1 MIFLFGVKC
10 MYEDN
15 LEKLKN
21 QCGRNVFR
29 HKINI
34 NSPLL
39 PFRTDTRDQTDF
51 SRGFK
56 GILGE
61 FSRVSFN
68 KTLNESFNINESI
81 GDIILNTNWD
91 IDKKYEDYLKSFLES
106 YLINDDSEIN
116 ILHPSL
122 FLYLNKTKQKRTDN
136 EKDIAI
142 FFRDVFFKD
151 ITNFNDYFENITEV
165 DNIIVKLILDNIPK
179 LEDEKINQV
188 YYPSLNF
195 IIDAFKEDFEFIK
208 NNYDFVINNLDMV
221 FAYYYFYYCVQ
232 LVLKTDQPIDVVDLS
247 KPNQVYYLLDW
258 ESASKSRKAING
270 YGFIKDTLYYFFV
283 NMNLIEMLNTLAGTQ
298 GLLCSEIYDLI
309 SLGEIN
315 KNEYI
320 SVLDEWVQHYE
331 NMRGLDNYQQS
342 GDFKYIVNTLKSDLK
357 NMGHQQLYAYWRNLN
372 NVALKYFVKR
382 RGKYGYV
389 LNIDKK
395 FLYLITALCV
405 KEEKIKLNDLFK
417 EYERRGLF
425 FDRYSKE
432 EIVNLLNTWNLID
445 KKSDSGD
452 AQYVKQIL

>member
-1 MIFLFGVKC
+1 

-21 QCGRNVFR
+21 QCGRNTFR
-29 HKINI
+29 HKINV

-39 PFRTDTRDQTDF
+39 PFRTDTRDQTNF

-56 GILGE
+56 GIVGE
-61 FSRVSFN
+61 FSRVSLN
-68 KTLNESFNINESI
+68 KTLDENFNLNKSINAITS
-81 GDIILNTNWD
+81 NTNWD
-91 IDKKYEDYLKSFLES
+91 ISKEHEKYLESFLES
-106 YLINDDSEIN
+106 YLINDDFDIN

-122 FLYLNKTKQKRTDN
+122 FLYLNKTKQKRGDN

-151 ITNFNDYFENITEV
+151 MNNFKDYFENISEI
-165 DNIIVKLILDNIPK
+165 DNIIVKLILDNIPE
-179 LEDEKINQV
+179 LDDEIINPV

-195 IIDAFKEDFEFIK
+195 IVDVFKEDFEFIK
-208 NNYDFVINNLDMV
+208 NNYDFVINNLDFI

-232 LVLKTDQPIDVVDLS
+232 LVLKADQPIDIVDLT
-247 KPNQVYYLLDW
+247 KPNEIYYLLDW
-258 ESASKSRKAING
+258 ETASKSRKAING
-270 YGFIKDTLYYFFV
+270 YTFIKDTLYYFFA
-283 NMNLIEMLNTLAGTQ
+283 NMNLIEMLNTLAGTH

-309 SLGEIN
+309 SAGEIN
-315 KNEYI
+315 KNDYI
-320 SVLDEWVQHYE
+320 KVLNEWVEYYE
-331 NMRGLDNYQQS
+331 DMRNLNNYQYS
-342 GDFKYIVNTLKSDLK
+342 NDFNHLLNTLKIDLK
-357 NMGHQQLYAYWRNLN
+357 NMGNQQPYAYWRNLN

-382 RGKYGYV
+382 RGPHGYV

-395 FLYLITALCV
+395 FLYIITALCV
-405 KEEKIKLNDLFK
+405 KNEKIRLNDLFK

>member
-1 MIFLFGVKC
+1 

-15 LEKLKN
+15 LEKLKD
-21 QCGRNVFR
+21 QCGKKSFR
-29 HKINI
+29 HKINV

-56 GILGE
+56 GIVGE

-68 KTLNESFNINESI
+68 KTLDENFNLDESI
-81 GDIILNTNWD
+81 NTIISNTNWD
-91 IDKKYEDYLKSFLES
+91 INKENEEYLKSFLES
-106 YLINDDSEIN
+106 YLINDDSDIN
-116 ILHPSL
+116 ILHPAL
-122 FLYLNKTKQKRTDN
+122 FLYLNKTEHKRGDN

-151 ITNFNDYFENITEV
+151 INNFNDYFEDIDEI
-165 DNIIVKLILDNIPK
+165 DNIIVKLIFDNISE
-179 LEDEKINQV
+179 LEDEKIDQV

-195 IIDAFKEDFEFIK
+195 IVEVFKEDFEFIK
-208 NNYDFVINNLDMV
+208 NNYDFVINNLDYI

-232 LVLKTDQPIDVVDLS
+232 LVLKSDQPINVVDLS
-247 KPNQVYYLLDW
+247 YL
-258 ESASKSRKAING
+258 I
-270 YGFIKDTLYYFFV
+270 
-283 NMNLIEMLNTLAGTQ
+283 
-298 GLLCSEIYDLI
+298 
-309 SLGEIN
+309 
-315 KNEYI
+315 
-320 SVLDEWVQHYE
+320 
-331 NMRGLDNYQQS
+331 
-342 GDFKYIVNTLKSDLK
+342 NTLKNDLK
-357 NMGHQQLYAYWRNLN
+357 NMGNQQPYAYWRNLN
-372 NVALKYFVKR
+372 NIALKYFVKG
-382 RGKYGYV
+382 RGPLGHV

-432 EIVNLLNTWNLID
+432 KIVELLNTWNLID

>member
-1 MIFLFGVKC
+1 

-15 LEKLKN
+15 LEKLKD
-21 QCGRNVFR
+21 QCGKKSFR
-29 HKINI
+29 HKINV

-56 GILGE
+56 GIVGE

-68 KTLNESFNINESI
+68 KTLDENFNLDESI
-81 GDIILNTNWD
+81 NTIISNTNWD
-91 IDKKYEDYLKSFLES
+91 INKENEEYLKSFLES
-106 YLINDDSEIN
+106 YLINDDSDIN
-116 ILHPSL
+116 ILHPAL
-122 FLYLNKTKQKRTDN
+122 FLYLNKTEHKRGDN

-151 ITNFNDYFENITEV
+151 INNFNDYFEDIDEI
-165 DNIIVKLILDNIPK
+165 DNIIVKLIFDNISE
-179 LEDEKINQV
+179 LEDEKIDQV

-195 IIDAFKEDFEFIK
+195 IVEVFKEDFEFIK
-208 NNYDFVINNLDMV
+208 NNYDFVINNLDYI

-232 LVLKTDQPIDVVDLS
+232 LVLKSDQPINVVDLS
-247 KPNQVYYLLDW
+247 KPNKVYYLLDW
-258 ESASKSRKAING
+258 ESASKSRKASNG
-270 YGFIKDTLYYFFV
+270 YKFIKNTLYYFFA
-283 NMNLIEMLNTLAGTQ
+283 NMNLIEMLNTLAGTH
-298 GLLCSEIYDLI
+298 GLLCSQIYDLMSI
-309 SLGEIN
+309 GEIN
-315 KNEYI
+315 KNDYI
-320 SVLDEWVQHYE
+320 KVLNEWIEHYE
-331 NMRGLDNYQQS
+331 NMRNLNNYRHS
-342 GDFKYIVNTLKSDLK
+342 NDFIYLINTLKNDLK
-357 NMGHQQLYAYWRNLN
+357 NMGNQQPYAYWRNLN
-372 NVALKYFVKR
+372 NIALKYFVKG
-382 RGKYGYV
+382 RGPLGHV
-389 LNIDKK
+389 LNINKK

-432 EIVNLLNTWNLID
+432 KIVELLNTWNLID

>member
-1 MIFLFGVKC
+1 

-15 LEKLKN
+15 LEKLKD

-39 PFRTDTRDQTDF
+39 PFRGDTRDQTDF
-51 SRGFK
+51 NRGFK

-68 KTLNESFNINESI
+68 KTLNESFNLNESI
-81 GDIILNTNWD
+81 NDIILNTNWG
-91 IDKKYEDYLKSFLES
+91 IDKRNVEYLKSFLES
-106 YLINDDSEIN
+106 YLINDDSDIN
-116 ILHPSL
+116 ILHPAL
-122 FLYLNKTKQKRTDN
+122 FLYLNKTKQKRGDN

-151 ITNFNDYFENITEV
+151 INNFNDYFEDINEI
-165 DNIIVKLILDNIPK
+165 DNIIVKLILDNIPN

-188 YYPSLNF
+188 YCPSLNF
-195 IIDAFKEDFEFIK
+195 IVDVFKEDFEFIK
-208 NNYDFVINNLDMV
+208 NNYDFVINNLDMI
-221 FAYYYFYYCVQ
+221 FAYYYFYYSVQ

-247 KPNQVYYLLDW
+247 KPNHVYYLLDW

-270 YGFIKDTLYYFFV
+270 YDFIKDTLYYFFA
-283 NMNLIEMLNTLAGTQ
+283 NMNLIEMLNTLAGTR
-298 GLLCSEIYDLI
+298 GLLCSEIYDLMSEGKI
-309 SLGEIN
+309 T
-315 KNEYI
+315 KNDYI
-320 SVLDEWVQHYE
+320 KVLNEWVQYYE
-331 NMRGLDNYQQS
+331 NMRNLNNYQS
-342 GDFKYIVNTLKSDLK
+342 SNDFKYIVNTLKKDLK
-357 NMGHQQLYAYWRNLN
+357 DMGHQQLYAYWRNLN

-382 RGKYGYV
+382 RGPYGYV

-395 FLYLITALCV
+395 FLYIITALCV

>member
-1 MIFLFGVKC
+1 

-15 LEKLKN
+15 LEKLKD
-21 QCGRNVFR
+21 QCGRKSFR
-29 HKINI
+29 HKINV

-39 PFRTDTRDQTDF
+39 PFRTDTRDQTNF

-61 FSRVSFN
+61 FSRVSYN
-68 KTLNESFNINESI
+68 KTLNESFTLDESI
-81 GDIILNTNWD
+81 DDIILNTNWD
-91 IDKKYEDYLKSFLES
+91 IDKRYEEYLKSFLES
-106 YLINDDSEIN
+106 YLINDDSDIN
-116 ILHPSL
+116 VLHPAL
-122 FLYLNKTKQKRTDN
+122 FLYLNKTEHKRGDN

-151 ITNFNDYFENITEV
+151 INNFNDYFENINEI
-165 DNIIVKLILDNIPK
+165 DNIIVKLILDNIPE
-179 LEDEKINQV
+179 LEDEKIDQV
-188 YYPSLNF
+188 YYSSLNF
-195 IIDAFKEDFEFIK
+195 IVDVFKEDFEFIK
-208 NNYDFVINNLDMV
+208 NNSDFVINNLDLI
-221 FAYYYFYYCVQ
+221 FAYYYFYYSVQ
-232 LVLKTDQPIDVVDLS
+232 LVLKADQPIDVVDLT

-258 ESASKSRKAING
+258 ESASKNRKAING
-270 YGFIKDTLYYFFV
+270 YDFIKNTLYYFFA

-298 GLLCSEIYDLI
+298 GLLCSEIYDLM
-309 SLGEIN
+309 SAGKIN

-320 SVLDEWVQHYE
+320 KVLNDWVQYYE
-331 NMRGLDNYQQS
+331 NMRNFNNYQQS
-342 GDFKYIVNTLKSDLK
+342 NDFKYIVNTLKNDLK

-372 NVALKYFVKR
+372 NVALKYFVKS
-382 RGKYGYV
+382 RGRYGHV
-389 LNIDKK
+389 LNIDKT

-432 EIVNLLNTWNLID
+432 KIVELLNTWNLID

-452 AQYVKQIL
+452 AQYVKSIL

>member
-1 MIFLFGVKC
+1 

-21 QCGRNVFR
+21 RCGINSFK
-29 HKINI
+29 HKINV

-39 PFRTDTRDQTDF
+39 PFRTDTRDQTNF

-61 FSRVSFN
+61 FSRVSYN
-68 KTLNESFNINESI
+68 KTLNENFNLNEYI
-81 GDIILNTNWD
+81 TTIISNTNWD
-91 IDKKYEDYLKSFLES
+91 INKEYEEYLKSFLES
-106 YLINDDSEIN
+106 YLINDNSDIN
-116 ILHPSL
+116 ILHPAL
-122 FLYLNKTKQKRTDN
+122 FLYLNKTKQKRGDN

-151 ITNFNDYFENITEV
+151 IDNFNDYFENINEI

-179 LEDEKINQV
+179 LEDEKINQI

-195 IIDAFKEDFEFIK
+195 IVDVFKEDFEFIK
-208 NNYDFVINNLDMV
+208 NNYDFVINNLDMI

-232 LVLKTDQPIDVVDLS
+232 LVLKSDQPIDVVNLT
-247 KPNQVYYLLDW
+247 KPNHTYYLLDW

-270 YGFIKDTLYYFFV
+270 YTFIKDTLYYFFA
-283 NMNLIEMLNTLAGTQ
+283 NMNLIEMLNTLAGTH
-298 GLLCSEIYDLI
+298 GLLCSEIY
-309 SLGEIN
+309 N
-315 KNEYI
+315 QI
-320 SVLDEWVQHYE
+320 SVGKITKNDYIKVLNEWIEHYE
-331 NMRGLDNYQQS
+331 NMRCLSNYRS
-342 GDFKYIVNTLKSDLK
+342 SDDFKYLVDTLKNDLK
-357 NMGHQQLYAYWRNLN
+357 NMGNQQPYAYWRNLN
-372 NVALKYFVKR
+372 NVALKYFVKS
-382 RGKYGYV
+382 RGKYGHV

-395 FLYLITALCV
+395 FLYIITALCI
-405 KEEKIKLNDLFK
+405 KEEKIKLKDLFK

-432 EIVNLLNTWNLID
+432 KIVDLLNTWNLID

>member
-1 MIFLFGVKC
+1 

-21 QCGRNVFR
+21 QCGRNTFR
-29 HKINI
+29 HKINV

-39 PFRTDTRDQTDF
+39 PFRTDTRDQTSF

-56 GILGE
+56 GIVGE
-61 FSRVSFN
+61 FSRVSLN
-68 KTLNESFNINESI
+68 KTLDENFNLNKSINAITS
-81 GDIILNTNWD
+81 NTNWD
-91 IDKKYEDYLKSFLES
+91 ISNEHEKYLESFLES
-106 YLINDDSEIN
+106 YLINDDSDIN
-116 ILHPSL
+116 ILHPAL
-122 FLYLNKTKQKRTDN
+122 FLYLNKTKQKRGDN

-151 ITNFNDYFENITEV
+151 ISNFNDYFEDITEI
-165 DNIIVKLILDNIPK
+165 DNIIVKLILDNIPNLK
-179 LEDEKINQV
+179 DEKIDQV

-195 IIDAFKEDFEFIK
+195 IVDVFKEDFEFIK
-208 NNYDFVINNLDMV
+208 TNYDFVINNLDLI

-232 LVLKTDQPIDVVDLS
+232 LVLKADQPIDIVDLT
-247 KPNQVYYLLDW
+247 KPNKIYYLLDW
-258 ESASKSRKAING
+258 ETANKSRKAING
-270 YGFIKDTLYYFFV
+270 YTFIKDTLYYFFA
-283 NMNLIEMLNTLAGTQ
+283 NMNLIEMLNTLAGTH
-298 GLLCSEIYDLI
+298 GLLCSEIYDLMSI
-309 SLGEIN
+309 GELN
-315 KNEYI
+315 KNDYI
-320 SVLDEWVQHYE
+320 KVLNEWVEYYE
-331 NMRGLDNYQQS
+331 DMRNLDNYQYTN
-342 GDFKYIVNTLKSDLK
+342 DFKYLVSILKNDLK
-357 NMGHQQLYAYWRNLN
+357 NMGNQQPYAYWRNLN

-382 RGKYGYV
+382 RGPHGYV

-395 FLYLITALCV
+395 FLYIITALCI
-405 KEEKIKLNDLFK
+405 KNKKIRLNDLFK